1 MIRVQ
6 AHTTI
11 ACPPARVFA
20 ILDDF
25 ARAPEWNERCV
36 AIEEASDGARAP
48 GAKLRYRYRY
58 RDKGREGEIAGEIS
72 EHERDRTLAM
82 RFGDHAF
89 DIRVRFDLAPDGGG
103 TRLVH
108 AAEIDTKTLVVKLMS
123 PVLRAVARRQTD
135 AIVDKLREIAEA
147 P

>member
-6 AHTTI
+6 AATTI

-36 AIEEASDGARAP
+36 AIVQTSDGAHAR
-48 GAKLRYRYRY
+48 GTKLRYRYRY

-82 RFGDHAF
+82 HFSDHAF
-89 DIRVRFDLAPDGGG
+89 EFRVRFDLAPDGAG
-103 TRLVH
+103 THLVH
-108 AAEIDTKTLVVKLMS
+108 AAEIETKTLVVKLMT

-147 P
+147 R